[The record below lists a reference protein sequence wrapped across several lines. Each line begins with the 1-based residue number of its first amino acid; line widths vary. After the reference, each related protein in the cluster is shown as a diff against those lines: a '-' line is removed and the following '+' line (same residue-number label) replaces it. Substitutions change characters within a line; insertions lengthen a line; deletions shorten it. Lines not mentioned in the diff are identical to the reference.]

1 MLGYHIYQDIWN
13 SHVGETLSCVR
24 ERGNTNDIFA
34 VAVQKDAKAV
44 GHVPRHIS
52 CSCNLFICRGGL
64 LSCSVT
70 GTRQYSSDL
79 PQGGL
84 EVPCYYMFSGIKDL
98 IVKARDRLEEL
109 KVKVLAIKE
118 NTAVTIMLWLNPLNI
133 LKTYDVGGTTEPL
146 QTSENVWVK
155 IKDISLKY
163 SDRDTIEKGL
173 QLSDLH
179 INSA

>member
-1 MLGYHIYQDIWN
+1 MNIRKTTCPATCTWPSVVAGNASLSFTIESCVHGYQIYQDIWN

-24 ERGNTNDIFA
+24 ERGNMNDIFA

-52 CSCNLFICRGGL
+52 CSCNLFIRRGGL

-109 KVKVLAIKE
+109 KVKVSAIKE
-118 NTAVTIMLWLNPLNI
+118 
-133 LKTYDVGGTTEPL
+133 YC
-146 QTSENVWVK
+146 
-155 IKDISLKY
+155 
-163 SDRDTIEKGL
+163 SDNNAAAKSSQHT
-173 QLSDLH
+173 
-179 INSA
+179 